1 MDSNRSNLPGVHPRR
16 FPGLFFTVVLAGV
29 TTLSAKDAQWVG
41 GYSSRDAGS
50 EQAPTGDRVY
60 PMHRLET
67 LRRAVAPR
75 YVRVLDWKQYG
86 QTQKIENAGIL
97 FTYAD
102 YRADRVLLAGNFSNW
117 QPIAMRRNKKG
128 VYYHILPI
136 REIEGGVRFNTRD
149 YVYRYKFLADG
160 IWTHDPTNKNRVDD
174 GLGAY
179 ASEFRPAGEAVP
191 RSITVRTLREA
202 RSGEERLVEFAI
214 YLPDTKNLA
223 LVGTFNRWNPEHD
236 LPIKGEDGVFR
247 LRLRLKP
254 GEYAYKYIADGR
266 WIMDS
271 FNPQTRYFG
280 EIGELC
286 SHIKIE

>member
-1 MDSNRSNLPGVHPRR
+1 
-16 FPGLFFTVVLAGV
+16 
-29 TTLSAKDAQWVG
+29 
-41 GYSSRDAGS
+41 
-50 EQAPTGDRVY
+50 
-60 PMHRLET
+60 MHRLET

-75 YVRVLDWKQYG
+75 YVQILDWKQYG
-86 QTQKIENAGIL
+86 QTQKIVNAGVL

-102 YRADRVLLAGNFSNW
+102 YQAERVMVAGNFSNW

-128 VYYHILPI
+128 VYYYVLPI
-136 REIEGGVRFNTRD
+136 REIEGGVRFNSRD

-160 IWTHDPTNKNRVDD
+160 IWTHDPANKNRIDD

-179 ASEFRPAGEAVP
+179 ASEFRPVGEAVP
-191 RSITVRTLREA
+191 RVITVRVLREA
-202 RSGEERLVEFAI
+202 RAGQERLVEFAI
-214 YLPDTKNLA
+214 YLPETKNLA

-236 LPIKGEDGVFR
+236 LPLKGEDGVFR

-266 WIMDS
+266 WILDS
-271 FNPQTRYFG
+271 FNPQTRFFAQ
-280 EIGELC
+280 IGELC